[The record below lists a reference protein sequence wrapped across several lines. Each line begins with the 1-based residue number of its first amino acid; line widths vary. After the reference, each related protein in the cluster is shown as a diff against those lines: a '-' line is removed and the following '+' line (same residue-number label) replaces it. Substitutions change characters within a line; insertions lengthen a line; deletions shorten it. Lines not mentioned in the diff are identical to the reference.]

1 MHKLN
6 DTLFLTPTACHN
18 DGGSA
23 QDCEVDIAVIIV
35 IVLVLLAWFTGHVCL
50 QIAEERKEKTN
61 KLSTIK
67 RRQNYAVTWSAYDSS
82 DWSQWILLFNLS
94 AGENLKIKKKQPIKQ
109 IEIMFFASF
118 DDLCLDSRI

>member
-1 MHKLN
+1 MN
-6 DTLFLTPTACHN
+6 NFL
-18 DGGSA
+18 GGSA

-35 IVLVLLAWFTGHVCL
+35 ILLVLLAWFTGHVCL

>member
-1 MHKLN
+1 MGVADDLAVTVRLLREILPRSFARSQGLAITFVNGTTQLASVMHKLN

-50 QIAEERKEKTN
+50 QIAEEKKEKTN

-67 RRQNYAVTWSAYDSS
+67 RRQNYAVT
-82 DWSQWILLFNLS
+82 
-94 AGENLKIKKKQPIKQ
+94 
-109 IEIMFFASF
+109 
-118 DDLCLDSRI
+118 

>member
-18 DGGSA
+18 DGKNTSCVGGSA

-67 RRQNYAVTWSAYDSS
+67 RRQNYAVT
-82 DWSQWILLFNLS
+82 
-94 AGENLKIKKKQPIKQ
+94 
-109 IEIMFFASF
+109 
-118 DDLCLDSRI
+118 